1 MGQDVP
7 NDNSNIGK
15 TGVDS
20 IRLGGM
26 KIDNLPIREGAL
38 TAEQM
43 PAKWAEERD
52 NKVENIRAKYPKQS
66 AAWVHGAIRE
76 CEATITSV
84 RGLKADQDKMISD
97 YSGHISLCAFR
108 DTELARLDPEKD
120 KDEIKSLKLRFPPYD
135 VKAMKTQIRLCKE
148 AILRSDIVIDKEHN
162 DISNFKAL
170 LTKIGQRDHELR
182 ELGVTVD

>member
-26 KIDNLPIREGAL
+26 KIDNLPIREGAV

-43 PAKWAEERD
+43 PQKWQEEKE
-52 NKVENIRAKYPKQS
+52 NKIEAIRAKYPKQS
-66 AAWVHGAIRE
+66 AAWVHGATRE
-76 CEATITSV
+76 CEATITNV
-84 RGLKADQDKMISD
+84 RKLKDDQNVMITD

-108 DTELARLDPEKD
+108 DTELARLDADKD

-148 AILRSDIVIDKEHN
+148 AIVRSDIVIDKEHN
-162 DISNFKAL
+162 DISRFKEL
-170 LTKIGQRDHELR
+170 LTQIHQRDRELK
-182 ELGVTVD
+182 ELGVIVG